1 MVSAIIADDEDL
13 QRTDLRRML
22 AQLWPQLE
30 IVAECEDGDDALE
43 AIAHHQPDIAFL
55 DIKMPALS
63 GLDVARASNGQC
75 RIVFTTAYDEHAI
88 EAFKVGALD
97 YVLKPITQ
105 ERLQQTIERL
115 KMQISSGQSA
125 QNLLNVMSEL
135 DKRLRE
141 VSVPALSHERHERI
155 RWISAN
161 LGNTIKLFPIEEVLF
176 FESDLRYT
184 RVVTATDEGHIRTSI
199 KELQKGIDPEQ
210 FWQIHRSLMVNVHAI
225 AKARRDELGSIYVEL
240 KDHPQQLKVSQSYAW
255 RFKGM

>member
-1 MVSAIIADDEDL
+1 
-13 QRTDLRRML
+13 
-22 AQLWPQLE
+22 
-30 IVAECEDGDDALE
+30 
-43 AIAHHQPDIAFL
+43 
-55 DIKMPALS
+55 
-63 GLDVARASNGQC
+63 
-75 RIVFTTAYDEHAI
+75 
-88 EAFKVGALD
+88 
-97 YVLKPITQ
+97 
-105 ERLQQTIERL
+105 
-115 KMQISSGQSA
+115 MQISSGQSA